1 MTFRSRGSMTA
12 LGATGVIVL
21 CLAWPVAGQAP
32 AAQTATK
39 TRAAAKKSPPRTPW
53 GAPDLMG
60 VWDFRTL
67 TPLER
72 PKELAGKQL
81 LTDAEA
87 AQFEQARLAEQETRD
102 SRPPSDV
109 VGNYNQFW
117 FDPGNKVQG
126 TRRSSLI
133 IDPPDGRVPPLTP
146 EAQKR
151 EEKIAETRRGLRM
164 HDLTPG
170 GWVEDFGPDGL
181 QVRCIMGFNS
191 GPPMTPGGYNQN
203 VQLFQTRDHVVIL
216 NEMIHNARIV
226 PLDGRPHGNI
236 RQWVGESRG
245 RWEGDTLVVDTRNF
259 RRETSFQRGR
269 TTSNLHLIERFTRV
283 DEDTLRYEFTV
294 NDPTVW
300 TKPWTAQIDM
310 AKNSEPMYEYACH
323 EGNYGM
329 YNMLAGARA
338 DEAAAAKKGSK

>member
-1 MTFRSRGSMTA
+1 MNA
-12 LGATGVIVL
+12 LGAAGLIL
-21 CLAWPVAGQAP
+21 LWLASPVAGQAQKAQP
-32 AAQTATK
+32 AATK
-39 TRAAAKKSPPRTPW
+39 TSAAKKGSVPRTPW

-72 PKELAGKQL
+72 PKTQAGKQVFS
-81 LTDAEA
+81 AEEA
-87 AQFEQARLAEQETRD
+87 AEFEQAQLADQAARD
-102 SRPPSDV
+102 SRPPADV

-126 TRRSSLI
+126 TKRTSLI
-133 IDPPDGRVPPLTP
+133 VDPPDGRIPPLTP

-151 EEKIAETRRGLRM
+151 EARIAETRKGLRM

-181 QVRCIMGFNS
+181 QVRCIVGFNS
-191 GPPMTPGGYNQN
+191 GPPMTPGAYNQN
-203 VQLFQTRDHVVIL
+203 VQLFQTKDHVVIL

-226 PLDGRPHGNI
+226 PLDGRPHGKI

-259 RRETSFQRGR
+259 LRETSFQRGR
-269 TTSNLHLIERFTRV
+269 STANLHLIERFTRV
-283 DEDTLRYEFTV
+283 DNDTLLYEFTV

-300 TKPWTAQIDM
+300 TKPWTAQISM
-310 AKNSEPMYEYACH
+310 ALNSEPMYEYACH

-338 DEAAAAKKGSK
+338 DEEKAARKGSK